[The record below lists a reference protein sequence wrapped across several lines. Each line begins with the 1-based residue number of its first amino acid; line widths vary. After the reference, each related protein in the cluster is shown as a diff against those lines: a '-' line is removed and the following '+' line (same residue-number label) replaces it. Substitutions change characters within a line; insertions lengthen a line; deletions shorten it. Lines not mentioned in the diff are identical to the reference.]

1 MSDLMTLAP
10 AVAGGETGA
19 KKRPKLELSE
29 DAKRGTMAAIGVS
42 VTIIAAVA
50 FALSFLSVMRA
61 MQPFFG
67 AASWAVP
74 ILLDVAIAALTL
86 ISIGLELNELS
97 GRGARLFSRLL
108 VGYTIWANAQD
119 AHTWVGRG
127 AHCLPPIVFVGM
139 VTIVEG
145 AVRRLVGLSSETRMD
160 KVRTSRW
167 LLAPLATFRLWRRMR
182 LWEITSYKT
191 AVDRTQQ
198 QSASRALLREWHGK
212 SWRRSAP
219 RAERLAVRLQSATE
233 RPVAELLTESAE
245 SIVSAARAAVRPL
258 SPEELAAKVAAMAQ
272 DQVPT
277 PELTRSPTR
286 TALRTRRVV
295 RARARKAARVT
306 SPAMTAKAG
315 KVPTRKPAVAASAG
329 RRKVSAP
336 LPDPIVRR
344 TDEELLTEGR
354 RINALVMAE
363 TSAPAGAS
371 RFKTE
376 LGIGQR
382 RAQWV
387 RDTLAAEVTSPAPA
401 EAPAEVT
408 PLVLVAPTANGA
420 QVALPA

>member
-1 MSDLMTLAP
+1 VAEKLKLSD
-10 AVAGGETGA
+10 
-19 KKRPKLELSE
+19 
-29 DAKRGTMAAIGVS
+29 DARRGTMAAIGVA

-97 GRGARLFSRLL
+97 GRGARLFSRVL

-119 AHTWVGRG
+119 AHTWAGRG

-167 LLAPLATFRLWRRMR
+167 LLAPASTFRLWRRMR

-191 AVDRTQQ
+191 AVDRAQQ

-219 RAERLAVRLQSATE
+219 RAERLAVRLQAATE
-233 RPVAELLTESAE
+233 RPVSELLTESAE
-245 SIVSAARAAVRPL
+245 AIVAAAQAAVRPL
-258 SPEELAAKVAAMAQ
+258 TEAERAAVLAA
-272 DQVPT
+272 
-277 PELTRSPTR
+277 E
-286 TALRTRRVV
+286 
-295 RARARKAARVT
+295 VT
-306 SPAMTAKAG
+306 SPEAE
-315 KVPTRKPAVAASAG
+315 VPAPEAAPSPRPARTRKATATADSAPSG
-329 RRKVSAP
+329 RRAP
-336 LPDPIVRR
+336 LPEPLVRR
-344 TDEELLTEGR
+344 TDEELLTEAR
-354 RINALVMAE
+354 RINAQVIAD
-363 TSAPAGAS
+363 TGAPAGAA
-371 RFKTE
+371 RFKSE
-376 LGIGQR
+376 LGIGQPK
-382 RAQWV
+382 AQRL
-387 RDTLAAEVTSPAPA
+387 RDALAAEASSPEA
-401 EAPAEVT
+401 EQVAEVESAEVR
-408 PLVLVAPTANGA
+408 PIVLPARAVNGS